1 MQEHN
6 LKYTSTRRQGHK
18 TPLSSSDYRPELDS
32 TSYCSDELTTIYQN
46 LMGMLRWMCELG
58 RVDVLHEAALLS
70 QYMASPRDG
79 HLQQALNIF
88 KYIKHNVT
96 TGWLIFD
103 PLDYEINWVPI
114 RSDELHPK
122 ERAQVMKDLY
132 PDAEDPLPN
141 NMPEPRGK
149 HVSINVFVDSDHAGN
164 VVTRR
169 SHTGIMIFLNMAPI
183 QWYSKKQNTIES
195 STFGA
200 EFIALK
206 IATELVESLQY
217 KLRMMG
223 VPLIEPARVMCD
235 NQSVVISGSFP
246 ESTLKKKHCSI
257 AYHKVRE
264 AVAAG
269 KMLIYYENTTS
280 NIADLFTKVLT
291 ANKRWPLIQ
300 GVLS

>member
-1 MQEHN
+1 M
-6 LKYTSTRRQGHK
+6 
-18 TPLSSSDYRPELDS
+18 
-32 TSYCSDELTTIYQN
+32 
-46 LMGMLRWMCELG
+46 
-58 RVDVLHEAALLS
+58 
-70 QYMASPRDG
+70 
-79 HLQQALNIF
+79 
-88 KYIKHNVT
+88 
-96 TGWLIFD
+96 
-103 PLDYEINWVPI
+103 
-114 RSDELHPK
+114 K
-122 ERAQVMKDLY
+122 ELY
-132 PDAEDPLPN
+132 PDSESLLPPKI
-141 NMPEPRGK
+141 PEPRGK
-149 HVSINVFVDSDHAGN
+149 PVNINVFVDSDHAGN

-169 SHTGIMIFLNMAPI
+169 SHSGIMIFVNMAPI

-195 STFGA
+195 STFGS

-206 IATELVESLQY
+206 IATELIESLQY

-223 VPLIEPARVMCD
+223 VPLSGPARVMCD

-264 AVAAG
+264 AIAAG
-269 KMLIYYENTTS
+269 KFLIFYENTET